1 MNHPRSRYV
10 NSSGC
15 AMGDGARR
23 TRDTTPRFGERGM
36 IPVTQ
41 FRTMRARRARRGLS
55 AATLAAAG
63 ALAVGALGAAPA
75 GATARATTYRQI
87 NMVSDQQGKAGL
99 RDRDLVNGW
108 GLAASPGTDS

>member
-41 FRTMRARRARRGLS
+41 FRTMRARGARRGLS

-63 ALAVGALGAAPA
+63 ALAVGTLGALGAGPA
-75 GATARATTYRQI
+75 GATAHQSTYRQI

-99 RDRDLVNGW
+99 RDRVLVNGW
-108 GLAASPGTDS
+108 GLA